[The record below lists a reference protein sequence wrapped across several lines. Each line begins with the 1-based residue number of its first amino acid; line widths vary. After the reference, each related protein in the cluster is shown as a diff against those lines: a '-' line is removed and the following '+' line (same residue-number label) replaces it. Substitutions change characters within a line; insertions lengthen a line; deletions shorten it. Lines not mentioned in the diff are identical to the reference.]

1 MRKPIANPC
10 IYCSQAKGK
19 RACPALD
26 SLICSRCCGEHRLVR
41 IECPSECKY
50 LTANEGYQQERATQ
64 AFVMER
70 AKALQVHKDN
80 KAVMAV
86 IGLEMTMYK
95 HLTKHPQTRDW
106 ELIAGIEKVR
116 KRLSPLALP
125 DSDSLTH
132 GELIWKDFEPFLQD
146 IDRSEA
152 ADMIGAY
159 IPFAKALSG
168 DELQSRKFQRGLL
181 GFLQQYQSEILETV
195 DKQGKQGP
203 IITV

>member
-1 MRKPIANPC
+1 MAAC
-10 IYCSQAKGK
+10 TYCSQVKGK
-19 RACPALD
+19 RACPALGA
-26 SLICSRCCGEHRLVR
+26 LICSRCCGEQRLVR
-41 IECPSECKY
+41 IECPSDCKY
-50 LTANEGYQQERATQ
+50 LTTNEGYQQERSVQ

-70 AKALQVHKDN
+70 AKALQPHKDN
-80 KAVMAV
+80 KVVMAV
-86 IGLEMTMYK
+86 VGLEMTMYK

-106 ELIAGIEKVR
+106 ELIAGIEEVR
-116 KRLSPLALP
+116 KRLSPLAFP
-125 DSDSLTH
+125 DSDRSTH
-132 GELIWKDFEPFLQD
+132 GELLWTDFEPFLQD

-195 DKQGKQGP
+195 DKQGKQGQ
-203 IITV
+203 IITA